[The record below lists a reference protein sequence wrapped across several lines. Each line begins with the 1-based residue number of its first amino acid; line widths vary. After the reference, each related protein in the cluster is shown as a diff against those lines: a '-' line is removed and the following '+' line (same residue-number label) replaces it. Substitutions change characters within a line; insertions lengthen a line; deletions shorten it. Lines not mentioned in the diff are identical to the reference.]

1 MPKLPE
7 NFTAVGIVCHHFERL
22 AVLQN
27 ELVKM
32 LENVLEKLFAIKIKE
47 KRRNRDEKYCLGLKK
62 CQTSTNPRTVK
73 QYEAGMCIGLF
84 FVCQKS
90 NQNRNVEAKNRES
103 NRTVIIAINREFD

>member
-32 LENVLEKLFAIKIKE
+32 LENVLEKLFASKIKE

-62 CQTSTNPRTVK
+62 CPTSTNPRTVK

-84 FVCQKS
+84 FVCAKIEPKS
-90 NQNRNVEAKNRES
+90 KHRSKES
-103 NRTVIIAINREFD
+103 

>member
-1 MPKLPE
+1 M
-7 NFTAVGIVCHHFERL
+7 
-22 AVLQN
+22 QN

-32 LENVLEKLFAIKIKE
+32 LENVLEKLFASKIKE

-84 FVCQKS
+84 FVCAKIEPKS
-90 NQNRNVEAKNRES
+90 KRQSKES
-103 NRTVIIAINREFD
+103 